1 MGTRH
6 PSIVIRHAGI
16 GIAAVLAAS
25 SAAHAQS
32 LSDRI
37 NEVMRQRAA
46 EQAAEYERTR
56 GGMLRAL
63 LRTGITVDFAGMPA
77 KQAFGVVKQMLKI
90 DLEGR
95 WASDNG
101 ATGGLDPE
109 APITLSTTGVALDVI
124 ERMLEQCSNGEP
136 ATWQL
141 RKGYVEY
148 GTKARLNSKG
158 AQDMR
163 IYPIRDLL
171 FEAPM
176 FDNAPEFNLNQSISQ
191 GGGGGGGTGGGG
203 SGGGGGGMGGGGFG
217 GGGGGGG
224 GSGGGGGGGI
234 FGSPGEPPERR
245 SLDERTQS
253 LVQLITGM
261 VEPDVWLDETVASI
275 RIFDGNLIIRAPD
288 YVHRQIGGYGEL
300 GPGAPR
306 QFTGRYVDMNGSFA
320 ANQVNGFTPATV
332 TGAAGGNGGNAG
344 GGNGS
349 RGGAGGGTGGS
360 GSRGGAGG
368 TSGGTGGASGT
379 GAGGASGTKSG
390 TADGKGGATGTGGT
404 TKGSTTTP

>member
-1 MGTRH
+1 MGMRH
-6 PSIVIRHAGI
+6 PSIVTRHAGLAV
-16 GIAAVLAAS
+16 AAVFAATA
-25 SAAHAQS
+25 AAHAQN

-63 LRTGITVDFAGMPA
+63 LRTGITVNFEGMPA

-95 WASDNG
+95 WSTDGGAS
-101 ATGGLDPE
+101 GGLDPE
-109 APITLSTTGVALDVI
+109 APITLNTTSVALDII

-141 RKGYVEY
+141 RKGYVEF
-148 GTKARLNSKG
+148 GTKQRLNSKG
-158 AQDMR
+158 AQEMR

-191 GGGGGGGTGGGG
+191 GGGGGGGAGGGM
-203 SGGGGGGMGGGGFG
+203 GGGGGGMGGGGMGGGGGGFG
-217 GGGGGGG
+217 GGGGGA
-224 GSGGGGGGGI
+224 GGGGGGI
-234 FGSPGEPPERR
+234 FGSPGEPPARR

-253 LVQLITGM
+253 LIQLITGM
-261 VEPDVWLDETVASI
+261 VEPDVWLDDSVASI
-275 RIFDGNLIIRAPD
+275 RVFDGNLIIRAPD
-288 YVHRQIGGYGEL
+288 YVHRQIGGYGNA
-300 GPGAPR
+300 GVGAPR
-306 QFTGRYVDMNGSFA
+306 QFSGRYVDMSGSFA

-344 GGNGS
+344 GGNGG
-349 RGGAGGGTGGS
+349 RGGAGGGAGGGS
-360 GSRGGAGG
+360 GGRGGAGG
-368 TSGGTGGASGT
+368 TSGGAGGNAAPKGSAT
-379 GAGGASGTKSG
+379 GAGDAP
-390 TADGKGGATGTGGT
+390 
-404 TKGSTTTP
+404 KGSTTKP